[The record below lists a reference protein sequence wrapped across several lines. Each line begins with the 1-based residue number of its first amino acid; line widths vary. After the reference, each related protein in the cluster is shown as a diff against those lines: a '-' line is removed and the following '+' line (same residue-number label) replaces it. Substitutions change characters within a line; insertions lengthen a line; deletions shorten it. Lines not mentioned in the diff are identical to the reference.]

1 MEDQHAAEQ
10 IENKRMNNPNDRGK
24 ESGIQI
30 SKTLNLPNYDVSL
43 ADIEV
48 QPKLVGLARL

>member
-1 MEDQHAAEQ
+1 MANSNE
-10 IENKRMNNPNDRGK
+10 RGK

>member
-1 MEDQHAAEQ
+1 
-10 IENKRMNNPNDRGK
+10 MNNQSERSK

-30 SKTLNLPNYDVSL
+30 SKTLNLPNYDLSL
-43 ADIEV
+43 SDVEV